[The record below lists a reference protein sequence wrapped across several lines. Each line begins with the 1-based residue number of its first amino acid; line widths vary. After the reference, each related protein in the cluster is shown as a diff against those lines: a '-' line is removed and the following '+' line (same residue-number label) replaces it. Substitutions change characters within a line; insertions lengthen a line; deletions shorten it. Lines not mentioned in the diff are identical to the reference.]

1 MSALPSIRGVAC
13 PGEPERFGSQTVSSH
28 DRVLELRRLI
38 DHYNYCYYV
47 LDAPE
52 VADAEYDALFDEL
65 SRIEAAH
72 PEWVVPESPTQRVGA
87 IASGGFRE
95 IRHREAML
103 SLDKTTSEA
112 GIADWMARTRK
123 LIGETVPIEFV
134 CEPKIDGVAVALIYE
149 GGRLVQAAT
158 RGDGETG
165 EDVTANV
172 RTIKSV
178 PLQLDSTDLPGRFE
192 VRGEIY
198 MSHADFRMFNEQAAA
213 LGNKPLVNPRNGAAG
228 SLRQLDPRLTAGR
241 PLSMFCY
248 SLGWID
254 AVVGG
259 QSTALPD
266 SQSGKGWRPE
276 THTQVLEALR
286 RWRLRV
292 NPHIEKVSDLAGCMD
307 YLRRLEARRDQLG
320 YDIDGAVIK
329 VNSLSQQATLGAL
342 SRTPRW
348 AMAWKFAAEEAT
360 TTLLDVD
367 FQVGRTGSITPVAR
381 LAPVFVGGV
390 TVENATL
397 HNMDQVERLDL
408 RIGDTVL
415 IRRAGDVIPQV
426 LGVIEARRVANARPV
441 ELPARCPVCGS
452 PVERN
457 AEEAVA
463 RCSGGV
469 NICAA
474 QIKEG
479 LLHFASRRAMN
490 IDGLGDKIIDAL
502 VDAGLV
508 HKAADIF
515 RLTLADLTSLPRMAE
530 KSGSN
535 LLKAIDKARTTTLQR
550 FIYALG
556 IRDVGEAT
564 ALALARHFGSLE
576 ALMQADPATLQA
588 VADVGPVVASRL
600 TTFFAAEENR
610 LAIAALREAGIT
622 WTDLTP
628 TNETGSAS
636 PLAGQT
642 WVLTGTLDSMS
653 RDEAKAKLQ
662 ALGAKVAGSVS
673 AKTHGV
679 IAGPGAGSKL
689 DKARE
694 LELQILDEAAFLELI
709 QSLS

>member
-1 MSALPSIRGVAC
+1 MSSPDSV
-13 PGEPERFGSQTVSSH
+13 H
-28 DRVLELRRLI
+28 KRVLELRRLI
-38 DHYNYCYYV
+38 DHYNYAYHV
-47 LDAPE
+47 LDTPQ

-65 SRIEAAH
+65 SRIESEH
-72 PEWVVPESPTQRVGA
+72 PDWVSPESPTQRVGA
-87 IASGGFRE
+87 PVSGGFPE
-95 IRHREAML
+95 IHHREAML
-103 SLDKTTSEA
+103 SLDKSTSEE
-112 GIADWMARTRK
+112 GLADWMARTRK
-123 LIGETVPIEFV
+123 LVGDTATLEFV
-134 CEPKIDGVAVALIYE
+134 CEPKIDGVAVALIYQR
-149 GGRLVQAAT
+149 GRLVQAAT

-178 PLQLDSTDLPGRFE
+178 PLQLAGKDLPERFE
-192 VRGEIY
+192 VRGEVY
-198 MSHADFRMFNEQAAA
+198 MSHADFNAFNERVNTRGKAR
-213 LGNKPLVNPRNGAAG
+213 GDKPLVNPRNGAAG
-228 SLRQLDPRLTAGR
+228 SLRQLDPRLTAAR

-248 SLGWID
+248 SLGWVEGGDGSQVID
-254 AVVGG
+254 
-259 QSTALPD
+259 T
-266 SQSGKGWRPE
+266 WRPE
-276 THTQVLEALR
+276 SHMQVLETFR
-286 RWRLRV
+286 DWRLRV
-292 NPHIEKVSDLAGCMD
+292 NPLIEKVQDLAGCMD

-329 VNSLSQQATLGAL
+329 VDSLALQASLGAL

-348 AMAWKFAAEEAT
+348 AIAWKFAAEEAT

-426 LGVIEARRVANARPV
+426 LAVITARRPQDARPV
-441 ELPARCPVCGS
+441 ELPTRCPVCGS
-452 PVERN
+452 AVERS

-463 RCSGGV
+463 RCSGGINV
-469 NICAA
+469 CAA
-474 QIKEG
+474 QLKEG

-508 HKAADIF
+508 RKAADF
-515 RLTLADLTSLPRMAE
+515 FGLTLENLVSLPRMAE
-530 KSGSN
+530 KSGRN
-535 LLKAIDKARTTTLQR
+535 LLMAIDKARTTTLQR

-564 ALALARHFGSLE
+564 ALALARHFGSLD
-576 ALMQADPATLQA
+576 AMMQADSEALTSVP
-588 VADVGPVVASRL
+588 DVGPIVASRL

-610 LAIAALREAGIT
+610 LAVSALRAAGII
-622 WTDLTP
+622 WNDLVP
-628 TNETGSAS
+628 VREAVDHL

-642 WVLTGTLDSMS
+642 WVLTGTLESMS
-653 RDEAKAKLQ
+653 RDEAKSRLQ

-673 AKTHGV
+673 ARTYGV

-689 DKARE
+689 DKAHE
-694 LELQILDEAAFLELI
+694 LGLEILDEAAFLKLI
-709 QSLS
+709 ES

>member
-1 MSALPSIRGVAC
+1 MSSPDSV
-13 PGEPERFGSQTVSSH
+13 
-28 DRVLELRRLI
+28 DKRVLELRRLI
-38 DHYNYCYYV
+38 DQYNYAYHV
-47 LDAPE
+47 LDTPQ

-65 SRIEAAH
+65 SRIESEH
-72 PEWVVPESPTQRVGA
+72 PDWIAPESPTQRVGA
-87 IASGGFRE
+87 LVSGGFPE
-95 IRHREAML
+95 IRHHEAML
-103 SLDKTTSEA
+103 SLDKSTSEE

-123 LIGETVPIEFV
+123 LSGETVALEFV
-134 CEPKIDGVAVALIYE
+134 CEPKIDGVAVALIYAR
-149 GGRLVQAAT
+149 GQLVQAAT

-178 PLQLDSTDLPGRFE
+178 PLQLAGSDLPERFE
-192 VRGEIY
+192 VRGEVY
-198 MSHADFRMFNEQAAA
+198 MSHADFSAFNERAISR
-213 LGNKPLVNPRNGAAG
+213 GDKPLVNPRNGAAG
-228 SLRQLDPRLTAGR
+228 SLRQLDPRLTAAR

-248 SLGWID
+248 SLGWIE
-254 AVVGG
+254 GRQEGREEG
-259 QSTALPD
+259 QSIDA
-266 SQSGKGWRPE
+266 WRPE
-276 THTQVLEALR
+276 SHMQVLETFR
-286 RWRLRV
+286 DWRLRV
-292 NPHIEKVSDLAGCMD
+292 NPLIEKVQDLAGCMD
-307 YLRRLEARRDQLG
+307 YLQRLEARRDQLG

-329 VNSLSQQATLGAL
+329 VDSLALQASLGAL

-348 AMAWKFAAEEAT
+348 AMAWKFAAQEAT

-426 LGVIEARRVANARPV
+426 LAVITASRPLETRPV
-441 ELPARCPVCGS
+441 ELPTHCPVCGS
-452 PVERN
+452 AVERS

-463 RCSGGV
+463 RCSGGINV
-469 NICAA
+469 CAA
-474 QIKEG
+474 QLKEG

-508 HKAADIF
+508 REAADIF
-515 RLTLADLTSLPRMAE
+515 GLTLENLVSLPRMAE

-535 LLKAIDKARTTTLQR
+535 LLTAIDKGRTTTLQR

-564 ALALARHFGSLE
+564 ALALARHFGSLD
-576 ALMQADPATLQA
+576 ALMQADSQA
-588 VADVGPVVASRL
+588 LESVPDVGPIVASRL

-610 LAIAALREAGIT
+610 LAVTALRAKGIT
-622 WTDLTP
+622 WNDLVP
-628 TNETGSAS
+628 VREAVDML

-642 WVLTGTLDSMS
+642 WVLTGTLESMS
-653 RDEAKAKLQ
+653 RDEAKGRLQ

-673 AKTHGV
+673 AKTYGV

-689 DKARE
+689 DKAHE
-694 LELQILDEAAFLELI
+694 LGLPILDEAGFLKLI
-709 QSLS
+709 ES

>member
-1 MSALPSIRGVAC
+1 M
-13 PGEPERFGSQTVSSH
+13 SSH

-38 DHYNYCYYV
+38 DQLNYAYHV
-47 LDAPE
+47 LDTPQ
-52 VADAEYDALFDEL
+52 VADAEYDVLFDEL
-65 SRIEAAH
+65 SRLEAEH
-72 PEWVVPESPTQRVGA
+72 PDWVTPESPTQRVGA
-87 IASGGFRE
+87 LVSGGFPE

-103 SLDKTTSEA
+103 SLDKSTSEE
-112 GIADWMARTRK
+112 GITDWMTRTRK
-123 LIGETVPIEFV
+123 LIGETVPLEFV

-149 GGRLVQAAT
+149 RGRLVQAAT

-178 PLQLDSTDLPGRFE
+178 PLQLVGPDLPLRFE
-192 VRGEIY
+192 VRGEVY
-198 MSHADFRMFNEQAAA
+198 MSLADFSAFNKRAVAR
-213 LGNKPLVNPRNGAAG
+213 GDKPLVNPRNGAAG
-228 SLRQLDPRLTAGR
+228 SLRQLDPGLTAER

-248 SLGWID
+248 SLGWIE
-254 AVVGG
+254 GG
-259 QSTALPD
+259 EGSEGVTA
-266 SQSGKGWRPE
+266 WRPE
-276 THTQVLEALR
+276 SHMQVLETFR
-286 RWRLRV
+286 TWRLRV
-292 NPHIEKVSDLAGCMD
+292 NPLIEKVPDLAGCMD
-307 YLRRLEARRDQLG
+307 YLQRLEARRDQLG

-329 VNSLSQQATLGAL
+329 VDSLAQQASLGVL

-426 LGVIEARRVANARPV
+426 MAVITARRPPDAKPV
-441 ELPARCPVCGS
+441 ELPTHCPVCGS
-452 PVERN
+452 AVERL

-463 RCSGGV
+463 RCSGGINV
-469 NICAA
+469 CAA
-474 QIKEG
+474 QFKEG

-508 HKAADIF
+508 RKAADIF
-515 RLTLADLTSLPRMAE
+515 GLTLEQLVSLPRMAE

-535 LLKAIDKARTTTLQR
+535 LLSAINKARATTLQR
-550 FIYALG
+550 FVYALG

-564 ALALARHFGSLE
+564 ALALARHFGSLD
-576 ALMQADPATLQA
+576 ALMQADATALEE
-588 VADVGPVVASRL
+588 VPDVGPIVASRL

-610 LAIAALREAGIT
+610 LAVEALRSAGVSWGDLVPAREAA
-622 WTDLTP
+622 
-628 TNETGSAS
+628 ETL

-642 WVLTGTLDSMS
+642 WVLTGTLESMS
-653 RDEAKAKLQ
+653 RDDAKARLQ

-689 DKARE
+689 DKAHE
-694 LELQILDEAAFLELI
+694 LGLEVLDEAAFLKLI
-709 QSLS
+709 EG

>member
-1 MSALPSIRGVAC
+1 M
-13 PGEPERFGSQTVSSH
+13 SSH

-38 DHYNYCYYV
+38 DQLNYAYHV
-47 LDAPE
+47 LDTPQ
-52 VADAEYDALFDEL
+52 VADAEYDVLFDEL
-65 SRIEAAH
+65 SRLEAEH
-72 PEWVVPESPTQRVGA
+72 PDWVTPESPTQRVGA
-87 IASGGFRE
+87 LVSGGFPE

-103 SLDKTTSEA
+103 SLDKSTSEE
-112 GIADWMARTRK
+112 GISDWMARTRK
-123 LIGETVPIEFV
+123 LIGETVPLEFV

-149 GGRLVQAAT
+149 RGRLIQAAT

-178 PLQLDSTDLPGRFE
+178 PLQLAGPDLPLRFE
-192 VRGEIY
+192 VRGEVY
-198 MSHADFRMFNEQAAA
+198 MSHADFSAFNKRAVAR
-213 LGNKPLVNPRNGAAG
+213 GDKPLVNPRNGAAG
-228 SLRQLDPRLTAGR
+228 SLRQLDPGLTAER

-248 SLGWID
+248 SLGWIE
-254 AVVGG
+254 GG
-259 QSTALPD
+259 EGREGVD
-266 SQSGKGWRPE
+266 VWRPE
-276 THTQVLEALR
+276 SHMQVLETFR
-286 RWRLRV
+286 TWRLRV
-292 NPHIEKVSDLAGCMD
+292 NPLIEKVSDLAGCMD
-307 YLRRLEARRDQLG
+307 YLQRLEARRDQLG

-329 VNSLSQQATLGAL
+329 VDSLSLQASLGVL

-426 LGVIEARRVANARPV
+426 MGVITARRPPDARPV
-441 ELPARCPVCGS
+441 ELPTHCPVCGS
-452 PVERN
+452 AVERL

-463 RCSGGV
+463 RCSGGINV
-469 NICAA
+469 CAA
-474 QIKEG
+474 QLKEG

-508 HKAADIF
+508 RKAADIF
-515 RLTLADLTSLPRMAE
+515 GLTLEQLVSLPRMAE

-535 LLKAIDKARTTTLQR
+535 LLSAINKARVTTLQR
-550 FIYALG
+550 FVYALG

-564 ALALARHFGSLE
+564 ALALARHFGSLD
-576 ALMQADPATLQA
+576 ALMQADAMALEDVP
-588 VADVGPVVASRL
+588 DVGPIVASRL
-600 TTFFAAEENR
+600 ITFFAAEENR
-610 LAIAALREAGIT
+610 RAVEALRSAGVYWDDLVPAREAA
-622 WTDLTP
+622 
-628 TNETGSAS
+628 ETL

-642 WVLTGTLDSMS
+642 WVLTGTLESMS
-653 RDEAKAKLQ
+653 RDDAKARLQ

-689 DKARE
+689 DKAHE
-694 LELQILDEAAFLELI
+694 LGLEVLDEAAFLNLI
-709 QSLS
+709 DG

>member
-1 MSALPSIRGVAC
+1 
-13 PGEPERFGSQTVSSH
+13 VSSH
-28 DRVLELRRLI
+28 DRVLELRHLI
-38 DHYNYCYYV
+38 DHYNYCYHV
-47 LDAPE
+47 LDSPQ
-52 VADAEYDALFDEL
+52 VADAQYDVLFDEL
-65 SRIEAAH
+65 SRLEAEH
-72 PEWVVPESPTQRVGA
+72 PAWVVPESPTQRVGA
-87 IASGGFRE
+87 LVTGGFPE

-103 SLDKTTSEA
+103 SLDKSTHEE
-112 GIADWMARTRK
+112 GIADWMARIRK
-123 LIGETVPIEFV
+123 LIGETVLLEFV

-149 GGRLVQAAT
+149 RGRLTQAAT

-178 PLQLDSTDLPGRFE
+178 PLQLDAPDLPERFE

-198 MSHADFRMFNEQAAA
+198 MSHADFAAFNERVAAS
-213 LGNKPLVNPRNGAAG
+213 GNKPLVNPRNGAAG
-228 SLRQLDPRLTAGR
+228 SLRQLDPRLTAAR

-248 SLGWID
+248 SLGWIEGPV
-254 AVVGG
+254 AAQVV
-259 QSTALPD
+259 
-266 SQSGKGWRPE
+266 SQAGSQAAWPPA
-276 THTQVLEALR
+276 THMQVLDTFR

-292 NPHIEKVSDLAGCMD
+292 NPFIEKVGDLAACMD
-307 YLRRLEARRDQLG
+307 YLRRLEVRRDQLG

-329 VNSLSQQATLGAL
+329 VDSLALQTSLGAL

-348 AMAWKFAAEEAT
+348 AMAWKFAAQEAT
-360 TTLLDVD
+360 TTLLGVD

-381 LAPVFVGGV
+381 LAPVFVSGV

-415 IRRAGDVIPQV
+415 IRRAGDVIPQIMA
-426 LGVIEARRVANARPV
+426 VIGDRRPADARPV
-441 ELPARCPVCGS
+441 ELPTQCPVCGS
-452 PVERN
+452 AVERN

-463 RCSGGV
+463 RCSGGINV
-469 NICAA
+469 CAA
-474 QIKEG
+474 QLKEG

-490 IDGLGDKIIDAL
+490 VDGMGDRIIDAL

-508 HKAADIF
+508 RKAADF
-515 RLTLADLTSLPRMAE
+515 FHLTLEDLTSLPRMAE
-530 KSGSN
+530 KSGNN
-535 LLKAIDKARTTTLQR
+535 LLSAIDKARTTTLQR
-550 FIYALG
+550 LIFALG

-564 ALALARHFGSLE
+564 ALALARHFGSLD
-576 ALMQADPATLQA
+576 ALMQADA
-588 VADVGPVVASRL
+588 VMLERVPDVGPIVASRL

-610 LAIAALREAGIT
+610 SAVSALRAAGVTWEDLVPASGAIA
-622 WTDLTP
+622 
-628 TNETGSAS
+628 AS

-642 WVLTGTLDSMS
+642 WVLTGTLESMS
-653 RDEAKAKLQ
+653 REEAKARLQ

-689 DKARE
+689 DKAHE
-694 LELQILDEAAFLELI
+694 LGLKILDEAAFLELL
-709 QSLS
+709 QR

>member
-1 MSALPSIRGVAC
+1 M
-13 PGEPERFGSQTVSSH
+13 SSH

-38 DHYNYCYYV
+38 EHYNHSYHV
-47 LDAPE
+47 LDSPL
-52 VADAEYDALFDEL
+52 VADAQYDALFDEL
-65 SRIEAAH
+65 VRIEAAH

-87 IASGGFRE
+87 PVTGGFPE

-103 SLDKTTSEA
+103 SLDKSTSEE
-112 GIADWMARTRK
+112 GIADWMVRTQR
-123 LIGETVPIEFV
+123 LLGEGVALEYV

-149 GGRLVQAAT
+149 HGRLLQAAT

-178 PLQLDSTDLPGRFE
+178 PLQLDAPDLPERFE

-198 MSHADFRMFNEQAAA
+198 MSRADFAAFNERAVAA
-213 LGNKPLVNPRNGAAG
+213 GNKPLVNPRNGAAG
-228 SLRQLDPRLTAGR
+228 SLRQLDPRLTAAR

-248 SLGWID
+248 SLGWFE
-254 AVVGG
+254 G
-259 QSTALPD
+259 QAEGQVAGHAEWP
-266 SQSGKGWRPE
+266 PA
-276 THTQVLEALR
+276 THMQVLDTFR

-292 NPHIEKVSDLAGCMD
+292 NPFIEKVDDLASCMD
-307 YLRRLEARRDQLG
+307 YLRRLEARRDLLG

-329 VNSLSQQATLGAL
+329 VDSLALQRTLGAL

-348 AMAWKFAAEEAT
+348 AMAWKFAAEEAA
-360 TTLLDVD
+360 TTLLAVD

-397 HNMDQVERLDL
+397 HNMDQVARLDL

-415 IRRAGDVIPQV
+415 IRRAGDVIPQIMA
-426 LGVIEARRVANARPV
+426 VIGDRRPTDARPV
-441 ELPARCPVCGS
+441 ESPTQCPVCGS
-452 PVERN
+452 AVERL

-463 RCSGGV
+463 RCSGGINV
-469 NICAA
+469 CAA
-474 QIKEG
+474 QRKEG
-479 LLHFASRRAMN
+479 LLHFASRRAMD
-490 IDGLGDKIIDAL
+490 IDGMGDKIIDAL

-508 HKAADIF
+508 RRAADF
-515 RLTLADLTSLPRMAE
+515 FHLTLEDLTGLPRMAE
-530 KSGSN
+530 KSGNN
-535 LLKAIDKARTTTLQR
+535 LLAAIRDARSTTLPR

-564 ALALARHFGSLE
+564 ALSLARHFGTLD
-576 ALMQADPATLQA
+576 ALMQADAQMLERVP
-588 VADVGPVVASRL
+588 DVGPKVASRL

-610 LAIAALREAGIT
+610 LAVAALRAAGVT
-622 WTDLTP
+622 WADLP
-628 TNETGSAS
+628 PQSEVMDAL

-642 WVLTGTLDSMS
+642 WVLTGTLESMS
-653 RDEAKAKLQ
+653 RDEAKSRLQ

-673 AKTHGV
+673 ARTQGV

-689 DKARE
+689 DKAHE
-694 LELQILDEAAFLELI
+694 LGLKILDEAAFLALV
-709 QSLS
+709 QP

>member
-1 MSALPSIRGVAC
+1 M
-13 PGEPERFGSQTVSSH
+13 SSH

-38 DHYNYCYYV
+38 DLYNHAYHV
-47 LDAPE
+47 LDTPL
-52 VADAEYDALFDEL
+52 VADAEYDVLFDEL
-65 SRIEAAH
+65 SRIEAEH
-72 PEWVVPESPTQRVGA
+72 PDWVTPESPTQRVGA
-87 IASGGFRE
+87 LVSGGFPE
-95 IRHREAML
+95 IRHREVML
-103 SLDKTTSEA
+103 SLDKSTSED

-123 LIGETVPIEFV
+123 LIGETVTLEFV

-149 GGRLVQAAT
+149 RGRLVQAAT

-178 PLQLDSTDLPGRFE
+178 PLQLAGPDLPARFE
-192 VRGEIY
+192 VRGEVY
-198 MSHADFRMFNEQAAA
+198 MSHADFSAFNEKVLAR
-213 LGNKPLVNPRNGAAG
+213 GDKPLVNPRNGAAG
-228 SLRQLDPRLTAGR
+228 SLRQLDPRLTAER

-248 SLGWID
+248 SLGWIE
-254 AVVGG
+254 GG
-259 QSTALPD
+259 EQ
-266 SQSGKGWRPE
+266 GEGIGRWRPE
-276 THTQVLEALR
+276 SHMQVLER
-286 RWRLRV
+286 FRTWRLRV
-292 NPHIEKVSDLAGCMD
+292 NPLIEKVQDLAGCMD
-307 YLRRLEARRDQLG
+307 YLQRLEARRDQLG

-329 VNSLSQQATLGAL
+329 VDSLAQQASLGVL

-426 LGVIEARRVANARPV
+426 MAVITARRPPDAQPV
-441 ELPARCPVCGS
+441 ELPTHCPVCGS
-452 PVERN
+452 AVERT

-463 RCSGGV
+463 RCSGGINV
-469 NICAA
+469 CAA
-474 QIKEG
+474 QLKEG

-508 HKAADIF
+508 RKAADIF
-515 RLTLADLTSLPRMAE
+515 GLTLEDLVSLPRMAK

-535 LLKAIDKARTTTLQR
+535 LLMAINKARTTTLQR
-550 FIYALG
+550 FIYAMG

-564 ALALARHFGSLE
+564 ALALARHFGSLD
-576 ALMQADPATLQA
+576 ALMQADAPALED
-588 VADVGPVVASRL
+588 VPDVGPIVASRL

-610 LAIAALREAGIT
+610 SAVAALRAAGIS
-622 WTDLTP
+622 WDDGVP
-628 TNETGSAS
+628 TREAVDNL

-642 WVLTGTLDSMS
+642 WVLTGTLESMS
-653 RDEAKAKLQ
+653 RDEAKARLQ
-662 ALGAKVAGSVS
+662 SLGAKVAGSVS

-679 IAGPGAGSKL
+679 IAGPGAGAKL
-689 DKARE
+689 DKAHE
-694 LELQILDEAAFLELI
+694 LGLEVLDEAAFRNLI
-709 QSLS
+709 EG